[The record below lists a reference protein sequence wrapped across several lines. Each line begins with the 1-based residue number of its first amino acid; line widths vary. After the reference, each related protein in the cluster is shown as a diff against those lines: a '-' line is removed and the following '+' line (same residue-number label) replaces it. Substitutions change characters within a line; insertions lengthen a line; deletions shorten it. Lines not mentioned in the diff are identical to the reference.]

1 MPSRLGS
8 HGWQVADRCDRGC
21 EYELLITEKRM
32 SLLVT
37 GSIGIDTVTS
47 PHGSVSSVLG
57 GSAVYFSFAATHYVP
72 VRLVAAVGTDFPP
85 EFRDTLEARGIDLT
99 GLEVREGSKTFR
111 WTGKYEGDMNEA
123 ETVSVELNV
132 LGERG
137 PTVPA
142 SIADSETVFLAN
154 THPTL
159 QRELLAQVTNPKL
172 VVCDTMNLWIDNERD
187 SLVETLGKV
196 TGVIIND
203 AESRQ
208 LTGQSHLIDA
218 GEAVLAMGP
227 EFVIIKK
234 GEHGAMLVTSEG
246 PVTIPAFPT
255 KKVCDP
261 TGAGDSFAG
270 GTLGYLTA
278 QGKHDPQTLVRAM
291 VRGTVGASFAIEDF
305 SLGSVKDLKI
315 DQLNQRVDQFLNML
329 RFD

>member
-1 MPSRLGS
+1 
-8 HGWQVADRCDRGC
+8 
-21 EYELLITEKRM
+21 M

-37 GSIGIDTVTS
+37 GSIGIDTVVS
-47 PHGSVSSVLG
+47 PHGSAESVLG
-57 GSAVYFSFAATHYVP
+57 GSAVYFSFAAAHYVP
-72 VRLVAAVGTDFPP
+72 VRLVAAVGDDFPAD
-85 EFRDTLEARGIDLT
+85 FRKTLEDRGIDLT

-111 WTGKYEGDMNEA
+111 WTGQYAGDMNEA

-132 LGERG
+132 LAEHG
-137 PTVPA
+137 PKVPP

-159 QRELLAQVTNPKL
+159 QRELLAQVTAPKL
-172 VVCDTMNLWIDNERD
+172 VVCDTMNLWIENERD
-187 SLVETLGKV
+187 SLIETLGQV

-208 LTGQSHLIDA
+208 LTGKTHLIDA

-227 EFVIIKK
+227 KFVMIKK

-246 PVTIPAFPT
+246 PVMIPAFPT
-255 KKVCDP
+255 KNVCDP

-278 QGKHDPQTLVRAM
+278 QGKHDPQTLARAM
-291 VRGTVGASFAIEDF
+291 VRGTVAASFTIEDF
-305 SLGSVKDLKI
+305 SLGRVKDLSR
-315 DQLNQRVDQFLNML
+315 DQLNQRVDRFLGML
-329 RFD
+329 RFE